1 MSTDVREIWERTEER
16 LSRIFDPDYWKEE
29 GFDLEDDNPTFLF
42 MENEV
47 LEIKREQYLSNGKWI
62 TQYYT
67 LVLGTGGPHVEF
79 QTDHN
84 INVYWGGEKAEFTF
98 AKEHTD
104 LHCFNF
110 DGLEALMN
118 NLCKAKVPIYF
129 TIDLDCLDPSQMPGT
144 GTPEAGGITFHQLLD
159 SVLAMSHLNV
169 VGIDVNE
176 LAPIYDQSGAST
188 ALASK
193 LTREIMIAVSKNRAK

>member
-79 QTDHN
+79 QTDHH
-84 INVYWGGEKAEFTF
+84 INVYWGGEKAEFTTYN
-98 AKEHTD
+98 E
-104 LHCFNF
+104 
-110 DGLEALMN
+110 
-118 NLCKAKVPIYF
+118 KAIEN
-129 TIDLDCLDPSQMPGT
+129 IDLI
-144 GTPEAGGITFHQLLD
+144 EEY
-159 SVLAMSHLNV
+159 LN
-169 VGIDVNE
+169 E
-176 LAPIYDQSGAST
+176 IYGS
-188 ALASK
+188 
-193 LTREIMIAVSKNRAK
+193 EN